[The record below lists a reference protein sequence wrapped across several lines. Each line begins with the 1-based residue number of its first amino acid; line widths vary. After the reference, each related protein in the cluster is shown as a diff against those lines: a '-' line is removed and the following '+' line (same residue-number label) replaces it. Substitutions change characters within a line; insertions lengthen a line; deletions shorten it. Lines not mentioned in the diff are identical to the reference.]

1 MLNPVVTQISVKAA
15 TFLLAAEEAPGAEE
29 GGGGITSSP
38 IWPSSSEMFWGILSF
53 TALYLLVRFVLLPPV
68 QRIRNDRAATIQAD
82 KDAASLARSKVA
94 SASAEVE
101 DQLAGV
107 RGEAQVVIDE
117 ARAEAEAERQRLVG
131 RAEREV
137 NAMRELAATEVSTE
151 RAEALASLRPQV
163 ADLAVGAASRVTGR
177 SMQSSSVRS
186 KVDEYLANP
195 SNSN

>member
-1 MLNPVVTQISVKAA
+1 MLVALTQVSVGAA
-15 TFLLAAEEAPGAEE
+15 TLLLAAEESE
-29 GGGGITSSP
+29 GGGGVSSSP
-38 IWPSSSEMFWGILSF
+38 IWPAANELFWGIISF
-53 TALYLLVRFVLLPPV
+53 GALYLLVNFVLLPPV

-82 KDAASLARSKVA
+82 KDAAALARSKVA

-101 DQLAGV
+101 DQLSGV
-107 RGEAQVVIDE
+107 RAEAQAVIDE

-137 NAMRELAATEVSTE
+137 NAMRELATSEIASE
-151 RAEALASLRPQV
+151 REEALASLRPQV

-177 SMQSSSVRS
+177 QMQSSTVRS
-186 KVDEYLANP
+186 KVDQYLTNP

>member
-1 MLNPVVTQISVKAA
+1 MLAAITQTSVNAA
-15 TFLLAAEEAPGAEE
+15 TLLLAAEETE

-38 IWPSSSEMFWGILSF
+38 IWPATNEMFWGLISF
-53 TALYLLVRFVLLPPV
+53 TTLYVLVRYVFLPPV
-68 QRIRNDRAATIQAD
+68 QRVRHDRAATIQAD
-82 KDAASLARSKVA
+82 KDAASLARSNAA
-94 SASAEVE
+94 SASAEVD

-107 RGEAQVVIDE
+107 RSEAQAVIDE
-117 ARAEAEAERQRLVG
+117 ARAEAENERQRLIT

-137 NAMRELAATEVSTE
+137 NAMREVASSEIANE

-177 SMQSSSVRS
+177 PMQSSSAQA
-186 KVDEYLANP
+186 KVDQYLANP